1 MAFAL
6 PLSRYDYLYQLCS
19 PCAHMSLVI
28 FLCIYV
34 RVSLSLVSRPPSW
47 LCVSLYA
54 STSVLLVEL
63 SQFSFVSPFI
73 QQIKLRCF
81 EFMFCLSD
89 SAFVSHSCLHTAD
102 HDTKWVELNKIIL
115 PSDFFFQEYGTAL
128 GNIKTTKKT
137 LLPSLQLDWPQFS
150 RVIWKS
156 KRHSVSAIIML
167 YSSNLCLLSQSR
179 LLNVL
184 RGWERERESCVCI
197 NKLIGSNA
205 GYKSK

>member
-54 STSVLLVEL
+54 STSVLLLEL

-89 SAFVSHSCLHTAD
+89 SAFVSHSCLHTTV
-102 HDTKWVELNKIIL
+102 HDTKWVELNEIIL
-115 PSDFFFQEYGTAL
+115 PSDFFFPGIWHCSWEYENYKKNSAAIATIGLTTIFQSYLEVQETFCQCHY
-128 GNIKTTKKT
+128 N
-137 LLPSLQLDWPQFS
+137 
-150 RVIWKS
+150 
-156 KRHSVSAIIML
+156 AI
-167 YSSNLCLLSQSR
+167 
-179 LLNVL
+179 
-184 RGWERERESCVCI
+184 
-197 NKLIGSNA
+197 
-205 GYKSK
+205 

>member
-102 HDTKWVELNKIIL
+102 HDTKWVELNEIIL
-115 PSDFFFQEYGTAL
+115 PSDFFSRNMAL
-128 GNIKTTKKT
+128 
-137 LLPSLQLDWPQFS
+137 LLGISKLQRKLCCHRYNWIDHNFPELS
-150 RVIWKS
+150 GSPRDIL
-156 KRHSVSAIIML
+156 SVPL
-167 YSSNLCLLSQSR
+167 
-179 LLNVL
+179 
-184 RGWERERESCVCI
+184 
-197 NKLIGSNA
+197 
-205 GYKSK
+205 

>member
-54 STSVLLVEL
+54 STSVLLLLEL
-63 SQFSFVSPFI
+63 SQFRFVSPFI

-102 HDTKWVELNKIIL
+102 HDTKWVELNEIIL
-115 PSDFFFQEYGTAL
+115 PSDFFFPGIWHCSWEYQNYKENSAAIATIGLTTIFQSYLEVQETFCQCHY
-128 GNIKTTKKT
+128 N
-137 LLPSLQLDWPQFS
+137 
-150 RVIWKS
+150 
-156 KRHSVSAIIML
+156 AI
-167 YSSNLCLLSQSR
+167 
-179 LLNVL
+179 
-184 RGWERERESCVCI
+184 
-197 NKLIGSNA
+197 
-205 GYKSK
+205 